1 MAPAFPALIDAL
13 TLRAALDA
21 PTGHLVVLDASTSL
35 VTHGEGE
42 PYTAGP
48 LREQY
53 LTAHVPGAAFVDV
66 TGELSDPAGP
76 YPFTLPAA
84 EALAAAL
91 GRLGIGDD
99 THVVLYD
106 TVGSAWATRV
116 WWLLRWLGHDGVS
129 VLDGGLAAWQA
140 AGLPVATGAA
150 DDEAARAIP
159 ATLTPRER
167 PELLATLPQVEQIS
181 AGAARGLLVNALDP
195 ATFRGEQETSTYTRR
210 GRIPGSVNLP
220 LFTLLDPETGR
231 FLPVDALRAKLQAGG
246 LLDAEGAVTYCGGGI
261 AATLPAF
268 AAFHV
273 AGAEVAVYDGSLS
286 EWTAEQRLPVAVG

>member
-1 MAPAFPALIDAL
+1 MAPALPALVSPEA
-13 TLRAALDA
+13 LRAALDA
-21 PTGHLVVLDASTSL
+21 AETPVLVLDASTSL

-53 LTAHVPGAAFVDV
+53 LAAHVPGAAFVDV

-76 YPFTLPAA
+76 YPFTLPSAQ
-84 EALAAAL
+84 ALAAAF
-91 GRLGIGDD
+91 GAVGVGDD
-99 THVVLYD
+99 THVVVYD

-116 WWLLRWLGHDGVS
+116 WWLLRWLGHDQVS

-140 AGLPVATGAA
+140 AGFAAAAGAG
-150 DDEAARAIP
+150 DDEAARSAV

-167 PELLATLPQVEQIS
+167 PELLATLPQVERIS
-181 AGAARGLLVNALDP
+181 SGAAAGLLVNALDP
-195 ATFRGEQETSTYTRR
+195 ATFRGDQEVSTYTRR

-220 LFTLLDPETGR
+220 LFTLLDPATGR
-231 FLPVDALRAKLQAGG
+231 FLPVDELRERLEAGG

-268 AAFHV
+268 AAYVV

-286 EWTAEQRLPVAVG
+286 EWTADERLAVAVG